1 MFVVK
6 RVPREA
12 NSHPAASKHWI
23 VAGLNGREED
33 DAIVV
38 VCVRRLGD
46 NGIAPWPL
54 ITWRWDGSL
63 DDGLRW
69 YWYGRAGVGVL
80 MR

>member
-46 NGIAPWPL
+46 NGIAP
-54 ITWRWDGSL
+54 
-63 DDGLRW
+63 
-69 YWYGRAGVGVL
+69 
-80 MR
+80 